1 MLDWFGVVSAALSPG
16 KRMECHEYPNNIL
29 LGETKGV
36 GGYSEYT
43 LADEQL
49 CFKLP
54 SNLTRTKAV
63 TVPLAAC
70 TAWLAL
76 FSESCLNIY
85 QTRGSNISVLIWG
98 GSCKAPQKHLL

>member
-1 MLDWFGVVSAALSPG
+1 
-16 KRMECHEYPNNIL
+16 MECHGYPNQIP
-29 LGETKGV
+29 GDIKGR
-36 GGYSEYT
+36 GAFSEYT

-54 SNLTRTKAV
+54 SNLTRAECA

-76 FSESCLNIY
+76 FSKTCLNIH
-85 QTRGSNISVLIWG
+85 QDPDMPVLIWG
-98 GSCKAPQKHLL
+98 GSCKAP